1 MRGKI
6 WAAWQ
11 NKRKQKIRKWCV
23 VTTMLLV
30 TVMVPWGMMQDSR
43 ATGCPNLRVVF
54 ARGSGGER
62 WNTDDYLTFK
72 TTIESKLATTA
83 LTYDFI
89 DLDYPAVGINDLSV
103 LAGAYFG
110 AGNAYEFGASVDEG
124 VRNLAKLV
132 NSTDCPETKYVLGGY
147 SQGAMTVS
155 KSLANLQAD
164 KLIYAATFG
173 DPKIYLPEGE
183 GILPAACRGENLSD
197 YRMYVP
203 DCQAYKGMLGA
214 HIPYEPLLL
223 TGKLGT
229 WCEKRDIFCS
239 SKHWDIVA
247 GLSDHLSYVGHNLY
261 EDASRVI
268 FAKICEAF
276 GVKNTVSSPHDTAIL
291 IDSTGSMSGLIE
303 QYKAEALR
311 LAEKTLATGGR
322 VALYDYRDYRE
333 GYRAK
338 QRCAFED
345 CTLETFEA
353 GLAAIEVDGGGD
365 TPESL
370 LASSLQVMQELKW
383 KQGSTK
389 SIVVLTDAG
398 YHEPDFD
405 IGGTTKLDVV
415 RLSKQIDPVIF
426 YVVTTP
432 WVAESYVDLAAE
444 TGGRVVT
451 TTDDLTELTD
461 YIMERYDSLPRVE
474 EMDVMP
480 LEELPTLAIE
490 DVVYGDSEVTI
501 KFTNAGVR
509 TVIILNDAIL
519 GVTDGNSV
527 TISELDLT
535 VDNKVI
541 LVPLS
546 ETVRGEGVETQLN
559 RSGFGRMLDE
569 TVNKNTGHTE
579 PVFIPKTPNAGKAK

>member
-1 MRGKI
+1 
-6 WAAWQ
+6 
-11 NKRKQKIRKWCV
+11 
-23 VTTMLLV
+23 MLLV